1 MPAPLIDK
9 VRLTEL
15 WGKGIPVPQIAE
27 MMGAKADTIYKC
39 AHRIGLYKRKGG
51 HTPMLDKDPEKKQ
64 WFIRN
69 YPEMS
74 NSTISVY
81 LGLSED
87 YIGKIARQLGLKK
100 SKAYWEGIREYHR
113 KRMKQAYAAKKKD
126 KEFIA
131 SLERPRKNG
140 KFIKMNEA

>member
-15 WGKGIPVPQIAE
+15 WSKGIPVPQIAK

-51 HTPMLDKDPEKKQ
+51 PVPILSDPEKRK

-74 NSTISVY
+74 NSTIGVY
-81 LGLSED
+81 LELSED
-87 YIGKIARQLGLKK
+87 HVGKLARRLGLRK
-100 SKAYWEGIREYHR
+100 SDAYWQGIREYHK
-113 KRMKQAYAAKKKD
+113 KRMRQFHDTKKGD
-126 KEFIA
+126 KEYYAYNI
-131 SLERPRKNG
+131 RPRKNG